1 MVQAESTGRNYSIT
15 YTVGTSAEIQTASLE
30 KIGDMTDLPKGEVF
44 LASLPKDSIIKSFD
58 FSNDGVSPIAGE
70 VGYYRFYNEQLR
82 RTFGTKINNPDE
94 YVKNEQFTSII
105 SMMGTKS
112 FLPAGDYDNNTA
124 TFSYIEGKENAIKT
138 NDVAGT
144 VIMFLDSKWDDDEED
159 YIGDPDADVVF
170 IQIPMETATEVD
182 KSGLKD
188 LLDKIPETGYY
199 TENDYWNGR
208 SESEN
213 GFWTD
218 LQAIKEQIQSA
229 YDDDSLSQAQVN
241 AKITQFSDPLDQAID
256 NLISVN
262 NVNASLLYSTKKTI
276 DMMEWDPNRYSE
288 GSWQLFT
295 TARGVV
301 DDLLA
306 NLYNS
311 EDGKPTEGNGTTI
324 QQDDV
329 YNANELLIAAKNNLL
344 GKDAEST
351 LPRWR
356 NVANW
361 VLLQD
366 RNEAGYTES
375 SWSLWITAKE
385 TLDELVKQGD
395 EDILKSK
402 ASYNGFI
409 KAICDAV
416 SSWYALETKANSI
429 TVHVRVID
437 NYGMRHPEYAI
448 KDERTAAFDGEI
460 TLSGRKTIQDLFDD
474 GELDTSPLQTTRY
487 EDELVTD
494 DDKINNTGNKFSIPT
509 QKLHS
514 HTYAYVNGKLVVN
527 RSQNQGG
534 ESIENAVLSHFDIYG
549 GVFNTNNL
557 PLEEHFPVLKTKL
570 SDGDDIVLIR
580 TEAPLWH
587 SFTASAGHLCNLADY
602 RYLYHNFT
610 ELIVDGDQLIEAKP
624 DDKITLTVK
633 EEEKTVDVSDT
644 NQKSA
649 EGVNLFLSNPQISEE
664 AAKSE
669 PTLNIITEPDGDDVK
684 PVETDDKGKVEF
696 SVDKEGWYK
705 LQPSKGGET
714 LEIYGDL
721 DGITKDGIFPNLAA
735 GKPII
740 VHISLDDE
748 FDELT
753 EPETAVKDAFEALE
767 TAETA
772 YEASKTAAK
781 EASETP
787 GEEAVEA
794 AKKAVTDAEA
804 AIQAAETA
812 KAASEAYLEKVNA
825 LAEKKDSMSTAHQ
838 TEIAETLAAA
848 EENVQ
853 NAESAITSGNE
864 EVAQAKEVLDKA
876 ETKAALK
883 LYQEEIE
890 QLKSDIQ
897 AKQQEID
904 DLNGE
909 ISDLK
914 EQNTA
919 NQTKIDNLETEIA
932 EAEGKIASLEESGD
946 SNQEE
951 IEQLKSDIQ
960 AKQQKI
966 DDLNEQITANQG
978 EINQL
983 KDKVE
988 AAQSAIDTM
997 SQADPLAEARTE
1009 AINRVNKYLEENTK
1023 NMLASDADSAELA
1036 ALKALLTIK
1045 DAKTADEITKA
1056 ADAAIAKFDEKIA
1069 AKKAA
1074 DEKAAKI
1081 KAAKAQKVT
1090 GLKVKVKKNKATVSW
1105 KKNTEVTGYEVYR
1118 STKKKSGYKK
1128 IKTLKKNTKI
1138 KFVNK
1143 KLKKGKKYF
1152 YKVRSFT
1159 TIDGKAY
1166 YGKYTAVKATKKI
1179 K

>member
-1 MVQAESTGRNYSIT
+1 MVKLRMNKTIKSIILMLLAILMVFSYLSIMGSAEDVQAESTGRNYSIT

-58 FSNDGVSPIAGE
+58 FSNDGVSPIAGD
-70 VGYYRFYNEQLR
+70 VGFYRFYNEQLR

-124 TFSYIEGKENAIKT
+124 SFSYIEGKENAIKT

-144 VIMFLDSKWDDDEED
+144 VIMFLDTKWDEDEED
-159 YIGDPDADVVF
+159 YVGDPDADVVF

-182 KSGLKD
+182 KSGLKA
-188 LLDKIPETGYY
+188 LLDKIPDTGYHM
-199 TENDYWNGR
+199 ENDYWNGR
-208 SESEN
+208 RESEN

-218 LQAIKEQIQSA
+218 LQAIKQQIQSA

-241 AKITQFSDPLDQAID
+241 AKIAQFSDPLDQAID

-262 NVNASLLYSTKKTI
+262 NVNASSLYSTKKTI

-402 ASYNGFI
+402 ASYNAFI

-487 EDELVTD
+487 EDGLVTD

-514 HTYAYVNGKLVVN
+514 HTYAYVNGRLVVN

-570 SDGDDIVLIR
+570 SDGDDIVLVR

-587 SFTASAGHLCNLADY
+587 SFTASAGHLCNSADY

-610 ELIVDGDQLIEAKP
+610 ELVIDEDELIEAKP
-624 DDKITLTVK
+624 REKIELTIN
-633 EEEKTVDVSDT
+633 EQEKTVDVSDAGEEPA
-644 NQKSA
+644 K
-649 EGVNLFLSNPQISEE
+649 GVNLFLSDPQDSEE
-664 AAKSE
+664 TAKSK
-669 PTLNIITEPDGDDVK
+669 PTLTMLKETDENGDLQ
-684 PVETDDKGKVEF
+684 PAETDDDGKVEF
-696 SVDKEGWYK
+696 SINKEGWYK
-705 LQPSKGGET
+705 LMPSKGGET
-714 LEIYGDL
+714 LEVYGDL
-721 DGITKDGIFPNLAA
+721 DGTTKDGIFPNLAA

-804 AIQAAETA
+804 AIKAAETA

-883 LYQEEIE
+883 LYQKEIE
-890 QLKSDIQ
+890 QLKD
-897 AKQQEID
+897 E
-904 DLNGE
+904 L
-909 ISDLK
+909 
-914 EQNTA
+914 
-919 NQTKIDNLETEIA
+919 
-932 EAEGKIASLEESGD
+932 
-946 SNQEE
+946 
-951 IEQLKSDIQ
+951 
-960 AKQQKI
+960 
-966 DDLNEQITANQG
+966 
-978 EINQL
+978 
-983 KDKVE
+983 E
-988 AAQSAIDTM
+988 AAKSAIDTM
-997 SQADPLAEARTE
+997 SQPDPLAEAKTE
-1009 AINRVNKYLEENTK
+1009 AINRVNKYLEDNTK
-1023 NMLASDADSAELA
+1023 NMLASDTDSAELA
-1036 ALKALLTIK
+1036 ALKALLAIK
-1045 DAKTADEITKA
+1045 DAKTAEEITKA
-1056 ADAAIAKFDEKIA
+1056 ADVAIAKFDEKIA
-1069 AKKAA
+1069 AKRAA
-1074 DEKAAKI
+1074 DKKAAKI
-1081 KAAKAQKVT
+1081 AAAKAQKVK
-1090 GLKVKVKKNKATVSW
+1090 GLKVKVKKNKATVTW
-1105 KKNTEVTGYEVYR
+1105 KKNVTVTGYEVYR

-1128 IKTLKKNTKI
+1128 VKTLKKNTKI

-1159 TIDGKAY
+1159 TIDGKVY